1 MTLEDLLKKEDAHNY
16 NLMDEMYSEENPICK
31 ALKYKY
37 AKDNFDC
44 DGSGQ
49 GDEKSNICFL
59 IREIYRELWGWQD
72 KIKYKNK
79 IYYKRYAE
87 CNNFEEL
94 LFGPETI
101 TSFLTT
107 FKQIIN
113 NNGIFKNNN
122 NIYLDSKGVNTNNE
136 PINDI
141 SFENEYIKE
150 ICESNNYK
158 ELYDKVVQFCKCVGK
173 IGNMT
178 LTIAGFNKYTNMDY
192 WDLKIDT
199 QYLSNR
205 ILSEY
210 SKKLY
215 INMFFLWDY
224 VNYDENKRDYSMKLF
239 FEGHKKSKPLPETI
253 KDICALINQ
262 VCKNIDRRGELM
274 INLLKLKR
282 NEEEKYN
289 KLIKEIIDDKIHN
302 PQSPIPNPQSPMR
315 YAFKYNLLNYY
326 KK

>member
-37 AKDNFDC
+37 TKDNFDC
-44 DGSGQ
+44 DGSG
-49 GDEKSNICFL
+49 GGNDKSNICFL
-59 IREIYRELWGWQD
+59 IREIYRELWEWQD
-72 KIKYKNK
+72 KEKNK
-79 IYYKRYAE
+79 NGKFYYKRYAK
-87 CNNFEEL
+87 CNSFEEL
-94 LFGPETI
+94 LLQPETI

-107 FKQIIN
+107 FKQIIKN
-113 NNGIFKNNN
+113 SVFINNN
-122 NIYLDSKGVNTNNE
+122 NIYLDSEVIKIDNKQ
-136 PINDI
+136 INDI
-141 SFENEYIKE
+141 SFENEYIKK
-150 ICESNNYK
+150 ICEPNNYK
-158 ELYDKVVQFCKCVGK
+158 DKDLYDKVVQFCKCVGK

-178 LTIAGFNKYTNMDY
+178 LTIAGFNIYANKDY

-199 QYLSNR
+199 QYLSNKM
-205 ILSEY
+205 LSEY
-210 SKKLY
+210 AKKLY

-253 KDICALINQ
+253 KDICALIDQ

-282 NEEEKYN
+282 DEEEKYN
-289 KLIKEIIDDKIHN
+289 KLIKEIIDDKIH
-302 PQSPIPNPQSPMR
+302 SMDEAIEK
-315 YAFKYNLLNYY
+315 AK
-326 KK
+326 